1 MSGARIE
8 IAASILNADLG
19 ALREAVQAAEAAG
32 VDRIHLDIM
41 DGHFVPNLTFGLATV
56 EALRSAT
63 KLPFDAHLMI
73 LSPGL
78 WATRYVDAGCES
90 VAIHVEAPD
99 QHRATLDAIRDSGGR
114 AGLAI
119 DPETPIESLASLR
132 DELDFALV
140 MTVKS
145 GFGGQSYRA
154 EAAGR
159 MAAIR
164 TLIGERDGHPLP
176 LHVDGGINPTTAG
189 DAAAAGADLLVVG
202 SAPFSAQ
209 GPTGMGGAVRAIRE
223 SATR

>member
-1 MSGARIE
+1 MSSARIE

-56 EALRSAT
+56 ESLRSAT

-99 QHRATLDAIRDSGGR
+99 QHRVTLDAIRDSGGR
-114 AGLAI
+114 AGLAL
-119 DPETPIESLASLR
+119 DPETPIESLMPFR
-132 DELDFALV
+132 DQLDFALV

-145 GFGGQSYRA
+145 GFGGQSYRP
-154 EAAGR
+154 EAAAR
-159 MAAIR
+159 MADIR
-164 TLIGERDGHPLP
+164 AMVGERDGHPLP
-176 LHVDGGINPTTAG
+176 LHVDGGINATTAG
-189 DAAAAGADLLVVG
+189 GAAAAGADLLVVG
-202 SAPFSAQ
+202 SALFSAQ
-209 GPTGMGGAVRAIRE
+209 GASEMRGAVTAIRD

>member
-56 EALRSAT
+56 EVLRSAT

-119 DPETPIESLASLR
+119 DPETPIESLASFG

-202 SAPFSAQ
+202 SALFSAQ

>member
-56 EALRSAT
+56 EVLRSAT

-119 DPETPIESLASLR
+119 DPETPIESLASFG

-154 EAAGR
+154 EAAKR

-164 TLIGERDGHPLP
+164 TLIGERGGHPFP

-189 DAAAAGADLLVVG
+189 DAVAAGADLLVVG
-202 SAPFSAQ
+202 SALFSAQ

>member
-1 MSGARIE
+1 MSSARIE

-56 EALRSAT
+56 ESLRSAT

-99 QHRATLDAIRDSGGR
+99 QHRVTLDAIRDSGGR
-114 AGLAI
+114 AGLAL
-119 DPETPIESLASLR
+119 DPETPIESLVPFR
-132 DELDFALV
+132 DQLDFALV

-145 GFGGQSYRA
+145 GFGGQSYRP
-154 EAAGR
+154 EAAAR
-159 MAAIR
+159 MADIR
-164 TLIGERDGHPLP
+164 AMVGERDGHSLP
-176 LHVDGGINPTTAG
+176 LHVDGGINATTAG
-189 DAAAAGADLLVVG
+189 GAAAAGADLLVVG
-202 SAPFSAQ
+202 SALFSAQ
-209 GPTGMGGAVRAIRE
+209 GASAMRGAVTAIRE

>member
-73 LSPGL
+73 LAPGL

-119 DPETPIESLASLR
+119 DPETPIESLISFR

-164 TLIGERDGHPLP
+164 TLLGERDGHQVP
-176 LHVDGGINPTTAG
+176 LHVDGGINPATAG

-202 SAPFSAQ
+202 SALFSAQ
-209 GPTGMGGAVRAIRE
+209 GSTGMGGAIRAIRE

>member
-1 MSGARIE
+1 MSSARIE

-73 LSPGL
+73 LSPGR

-114 AGLAI
+114 AGLAL
-119 DPETPIESLASLR
+119 DPETPIESLASFS
-132 DELDFALV
+132 DALDFALV

-145 GFGGQSYRA
+145 GFGGQSYRP
-154 EAAGR
+154 EAARR

-164 TLIGERDGHPLP
+164 ALIGERDGHPLP
-176 LHVDGGINPTTAG
+176 LHVDGGINATTAG
-189 DAAAAGADLLVVG
+189 DATAAGADLLVVG
-202 SAPFSAQ
+202 SALFSAQ
-209 GPTGMGGAVRAIRE
+209 GPTSMGEAVRAVRE

>member
-63 KLPFDAHLMI
+63 KLPFDAHLMV

-99 QHRATLDAIRDSGGR
+99 QHRVTLDAIRDSGGR
-114 AGLAI
+114 AGLAL
-119 DPETPIESLASLR
+119 DPETPIESLLPFR
-132 DELDFALV
+132 EQLDFALV

-145 GFGGQSYRA
+145 GFGGQSYRP
-154 EAAGR
+154 EAAAR

-164 TLIGERDGHPLP
+164 ALVGERDGHPLP
-176 LHVDGGINPTTAG
+176 LHVDGGITATTAG
-189 DAAAAGADLLVVG
+189 GAARDGADLLV
-202 SAPFSAQ
+202 
-209 GPTGMGGAVRAIRE
+209 
-223 SATR
+223 

>member
-1 MSGARIE
+1 MSSARIE
-8 IAASILNADLG
+8 IAASVLNADLG

-63 KLPFDAHLMI
+63 TLPFDAHLMI

-90 VAIHVEAPD
+90 VAVHVEAPD

-114 AGLAI
+114 AGLAL
-119 DPETPIESLASLR
+119 DPETPIDSLLPFR
-132 DELDFALV
+132 DQLDFALV

-145 GFGGQSYRA
+145 GFGGQAYRP
-154 EAAGR
+154 EAAR
-159 MAAIR
+159 RIAAIR
-164 TLIGERDGHPLP
+164 SLIGDRDGSPLP
-176 LHVDGGINPTTAG
+176 LHVDGGINATTAG
-189 DAAAAGADLLVVG
+189 DAAVAGASLLVVG
-202 SAPFSAQ
+202 SALFSAQ
-209 GPTGMGGAVRAIRE
+209 GATRMGGAIRAIRE
-223 SATR
+223 AATR

>member
-56 EALRSAT
+56 EALRTAT
-63 KLPFDAHLMI
+63 KLQFDAHLMI

-164 TLIGERDGHPLP
+164 ALIGERDGHPLP

-202 SAPFSAQ
+202 SALFSAQ
-209 GPTGMGGAVRAIRE
+209 GPTGMDGAVRAIRE

>member
-1 MSGARIE
+1 VSGARIE

-73 LSPGL
+73 PSPGL

-114 AGLAI
+114 AGLAL
-119 DPETPIESLASLR
+119 DPETPIESLAPFR
-132 DELDFALV
+132 DQLDFALV

-145 GFGGQSYRA
+145 GFGGQAYRA

-159 MAAIR
+159 MSAIR
-164 TLIGERDGHPLP
+164 SLIGVRDGHPLP
-176 LHVDGGINPTTAG
+176 LHVDGGINAITAG
-189 DAAAAGADLLVVG
+189 NAAAAGADLLVVG
-202 SAPFSAQ
+202 SALFSAQ
-209 GPTGMGGAVRAIRE
+209 GPTGMGGAIQAIRE

>member
-1 MSGARIE
+1 MSSARIE

-56 EALRSAT
+56 ESLRSAT

-78 WATRYVDAGCES
+78 WASRYVDAGCES

-99 QHRATLDAIRDSGGR
+99 QHRVTLDAIRDSGGR
-114 AGLAI
+114 AGLAL
-119 DPETPIESLASLR
+119 DPETPIESLAPFR
-132 DELDFALV
+132 DQLDFALV

-145 GFGGQSYRA
+145 GFGGQLYRP
-154 EAAGR
+154 EAAAR

-164 TLIGERDGHPLP
+164 ALIGERDGHILP
-176 LHVDGGINPTTAG
+176 LHVDGGINATTSG
-189 DAAAAGADLLVVG
+189 DAARSGADLLVVG
-202 SAPFSAQ
+202 SALFAAK
-209 GPTGMGGAVRAIRE
+209 GAAGMSGAVTAIRE

>member
-1 MSGARIE
+1 MSSARIE

-56 EALRSAT
+56 ESLRSAT

-73 LSPGL
+73 LTPGL

-99 QHRATLDAIRDSGGR
+99 QHRVTLDAIRDSGGR
-114 AGLAI
+114 AGLAL
-119 DPETPIESLASLR
+119 DPETPIESLAPFR
-132 DELDFALV
+132 DQLDFALV

-145 GFGGQSYRA
+145 GFGGQSYRP
-154 EAAGR
+154 EAAAR
-159 MAAIR
+159 IADIR
-164 TLIGERDGHPLP
+164 ALVGERDGHPLP
-176 LHVDGGINPTTAG
+176 IHVDGGIKATTAG
-189 DAAAAGADLLVVG
+189 DAAAGGANLLVVG
-202 SAPFSAQ
+202 SALFSAQ
-209 GPTGMGGAVRAIRE
+209 GPIGMSGAVRAIRE

>member
-1 MSGARIE
+1 MSDARIE

-19 ALREAVQAAEAAG
+19 ALREAVQVAEAAG

-63 KLPFDAHLMI
+63 KLPFDAHLMV

-114 AGLAI
+114 AGLAL
-119 DPETPIESLASLR
+119 DPETPIESLVPFR
-132 DELDFALV
+132 EQLDFALV

-145 GFGGQSYRA
+145 GFGGQSYRP
-154 EAAGR
+154 EAAAR
-159 MAAIR
+159 MTAIR
-164 TLIGERDGHPLP
+164 ALVGDRDGHPLP
-176 LHVDGGINPTTAG
+176 LHVDGGINATTAG
-189 DAAAAGADLLVVG
+189 GATRDGADLLVVG
-202 SAPFSAQ
+202 SALFSAQ
-209 GPTGMGGAVRAIRE
+209 GSSAMQGAVAAIRE

>member
-1 MSGARIE
+1 MSSARIE

-56 EALRSAT
+56 ESLRSAT

-73 LSPGL
+73 LTPGL

-99 QHRATLDAIRDSGGR
+99 QHRVTLDAIRDSGGR
-114 AGLAI
+114 AGLAL
-119 DPETPIESLASLR
+119 DPETPIESLTPFR
-132 DELDFALV
+132 DQLDFALV

-145 GFGGQSYRA
+145 GFGGQSYRP
-154 EAAGR
+154 EAAAR

-164 TLIGERDGHPLP
+164 ALVGERDGHPLP
-176 LHVDGGINPTTAG
+176 LHVDGGINATTAG
-189 DAAAAGADLLVVG
+189 GATRDGADLLVVG
-202 SAPFSAQ
+202 SALFSAQ
-209 GPTGMGGAVRAIRE
+209 GSSAMRGAVAAIRE

>member
-63 KLPFDAHLMI
+63 KLPFDAHLMV

-90 VAIHVEAPD
+90 VAVHVEAPD

-114 AGLAI
+114 AGLAL
-119 DPETPIESLASLR
+119 DPETPIESLVPFR
-132 DELDFALV
+132 EQLDFALV

-145 GFGGQSYRA
+145 GFGGQLYRP
-154 EAAGR
+154 EAAAR

-164 TLIGERDGHPLP
+164 ALVGDRDGHPLP
-176 LHVDGGINPTTAG
+176 LHVDGGINATTAG
-189 DAAAAGADLLVVG
+189 GATRDGADLLVVG
-202 SAPFSAQ
+202 SALFSAQ
-209 GPTGMGGAVRAIRE
+209 GSSAMRGAVAAIRE

>member
-202 SAPFSAQ
+202 SALFLAQ

>member
-1 MSGARIE
+1 MSSARIE

-56 EALRSAT
+56 ESLRSAT

-99 QHRATLDAIRDSGGR
+99 QHRVTLDAIRDSGGR
-114 AGLAI
+114 AGLAL
-119 DPETPIESLASLR
+119 DPETPIESLVPFR
-132 DELDFALV
+132 DQLDFALV

-145 GFGGQSYRA
+145 GFGGQSYRP
-154 EAAGR
+154 EAAAR
-159 MAAIR
+159 MVDIR
-164 TLIGERDGHPLP
+164 TMVGERDGHPLP
-176 LHVDGGINPTTAG
+176 LHVDGGINATTAG
-189 DAAAAGADLLVVG
+189 GAAAAGADLLVVG
-202 SAPFSAQ
+202 SALFSAQ
-209 GPTGMGGAVRAIRE
+209 GASEMRGAVTAIRE

>member
-73 LSPGL
+73 HSPGL

-99 QHRATLDAIRDSGGR
+99 QHRVTLNAIRDSGGR
-114 AGLAI
+114 AGLAL
-119 DPETPIESLASLR
+119 DPETSIESLVPFR
-132 DELDFALV
+132 DQLDFALV

-145 GFGGQSYRA
+145 GFGGQSYRP
-154 EAAGR
+154 EAAAR

-164 TLIGERDGHPLP
+164 ALVGERDGHPLP
-176 LHVDGGINPTTAG
+176 LHVDGGISAMTAG
-189 DAAAAGADLLVVG
+189 GAVRDGADLLVVG
-202 SAPFSAQ
+202 SALFSAQ
-209 GPTGMGGAVRAIRE
+209 DANGMGGALRAIRE

>member
-56 EALRSAT
+56 EALRTAT

-202 SAPFSAQ
+202 SALFSAQ

>member
-56 EALRSAT
+56 EALRSVT

-78 WATRYVDAGCES
+78 WATRYVDVGCES

-114 AGLAI
+114 AGLAL
-119 DPETPIESLASLR
+119 DPETPIESLASFS
-132 DELDFALV
+132 DALDFALV

-164 TLIGERDGHPLP
+164 TLIGERGGHPLP

-202 SAPFSAQ
+202 SALFSAQ

>member
-1 MSGARIE
+1 MSSARIE

-56 EALRSAT
+56 ESLRSAT

-73 LSPGL
+73 LTPGL

-114 AGLAI
+114 AGLAL
-119 DPETPIESLASLR
+119 DPETPIESLAPFR
-132 DELDFALV
+132 DQLDFALV

-145 GFGGQSYRA
+145 GFGGQLYRP
-154 EAAGR
+154 EAAAR

-164 TLIGERDGHPLP
+164 ALVGDRDGHPLS
-176 LHVDGGINPTTAG
+176 LHVDGGINATTAG
-189 DAAAAGADLLVVG
+189 GATRDGADLLVVG
-202 SAPFSAQ
+202 SALFSAQ
-209 GPTGMGGAVRAIRE
+209 GSSAMRGAVAAIRE

>member
-1 MSGARIE
+1 MSSARIE

-56 EALRSAT
+56 EALRSVT

-99 QHRATLDAIRDSGGR
+99 QHRATLDAIRHRGAR
-114 AGLAI
+114 AGLAL
-119 DPETPIESLASLR
+119 DPETPIESLTSFR
-132 DELDFALV
+132 DALDFALV

-145 GFGGQSYRA
+145 GFGGQSYRP
-154 EAAGR
+154 EAARR

-176 LHVDGGINPTTAG
+176 LHVDGGINATTAG

-202 SAPFSAQ
+202 SALFSAQ

>member
-63 KLPFDAHLMI
+63 KLPFDAHLMV

-114 AGLAI
+114 AGLAL
-119 DPETPIESLASLR
+119 DPETPIESLASFS
-132 DELDFALV
+132 DALDFALV

-145 GFGGQSYRA
+145 GFGGQSYRP
-154 EAAGR
+154 EAAAR

-164 TLIGERDGHPLP
+164 ALVGERDGHPLP
-176 LHVDGGINPTTAG
+176 LHVDGGINATTAG

-202 SAPFSAQ
+202 SALFSAQ

>member
-1 MSGARIE
+1 MSSARIE

-56 EALRSAT
+56 ESLRSAT

-99 QHRATLDAIRDSGGR
+99 QHRVTLDAIRDSGGR
-114 AGLAI
+114 AGLAL
-119 DPETPIESLASLR
+119 DPETPIESLVPFR
-132 DELDFALV
+132 DQLDFALV

-145 GFGGQSYRA
+145 GFGGQSYRP
-154 EAAGR
+154 EAAAR
-159 MAAIR
+159 MAGIR
-164 TLIGERDGHPLP
+164 ALVGERDGHPLP
-176 LHVDGGINPTTAG
+176 LHVDGGINATTAG
-189 DAAAAGADLLVVG
+189 GAAAAGADLMVVG
-202 SAPFSAQ
+202 SALFSGQ
-209 GPTGMGGAVRAIRE
+209 GESAMRRAVTTIRE

>member
-1 MSGARIE
+1 MSSARIE

-56 EALRSAT
+56 ESLRSAT

-99 QHRATLDAIRDSGGR
+99 QHRVTLDAIRDSGGR
-114 AGLAI
+114 AGLAL
-119 DPETPIESLASLR
+119 DPETPIEALVPFR
-132 DELDFALV
+132 EQLDFALV

-145 GFGGQSYRA
+145 GFGGQSYRP
-154 EAAGR
+154 EAAAR
-159 MAAIR
+159 MADIR
-164 TLIGERDGHPLP
+164 AMVGERDGHPLP
-176 LHVDGGINPTTAG
+176 LHVDGGINATTAG
-189 DAAAAGADLLVVG
+189 GAAAAGADLLVVG
-202 SAPFSAQ
+202 SALFSAQ
-209 GPTGMGGAVRAIRE
+209 GASEMRGAVTAIRE